1 MQGFIITA
9 TEKCTLVVDYIYF
22 DKVNGAEMKVKGTGS
37 CFMHEKYV
45 KAVTMQGFILTA
57 PVFSVIPKAKMY
69 AILQTKAK
77 ISENEP
83 EDQ

>member
-9 TEKCTLVVDYIYF
+9 TEKCTLVDYINF
-22 DKVNGAEMKVKGTGS
+22 DKVNGVEKKVKGTGS

-57 PVFSVIPKAKMY
+57 LVFSVIPKAKMY
-69 AILQTKAK
+69 VILQTEAK
-77 ISENEP
+77 ISENEA